1 LICARSRSEHYRR
14 VSLHLVRSI
23 CSRPDCAERAVAR
36 AVIEPKERR
45 IIVDR
50 RVDEAGAAI
59 LCAQH
64 ADRVTVPKG
73 WTLDDRREDNPR
85 LFGIGR
91 FNEPKQTRE
100 RLRRIPESIA
110 AAVAQ
115 LPLADAD
122 PYDLPSG
129 YEEAPTSPVAHPF
142 TAEAHVS
149 ATERALA
156 RARARA
162 LAGGDTVLFRDGDAN
177 APLLTRAFSAARSRI
192 GTASGLAALIPPADE
207 PGPAA
212 AAAAL

>member
-1 LICARSRSEHYRR
+1 
-14 VSLHLVRSI
+14 VRSI
-23 CSRPDCAERAVAR
+23 CSRPDCAERGVAR
-36 AVIEPKERR
+36 AVIEPRERR

-50 RVDEAGAAI
+50 RVDEAGAAV
-59 LCAQH
+59 LCAAH

-100 RLRRIPESIA
+100 RLRRLPETIA

-115 LPLADAD
+115 LPLAN
-122 PYDLPSG
+122 PYDLPAA
-129 YEEAPTSPVAHPF
+129 YEDAPSTPVAHPF
-142 TAEAHVS
+142 VADAPLS

-162 LAGGDTVLFRDGDAN
+162 LSGADTTLFRDGDAN
-177 APLLTRAFSAARSRI
+177 APLLARAFSAARSRI
-192 GTASGLAALIPPADE
+192 GSASGLAALIPPADE

>member
-1 LICARSRSEHYRR
+1 VH
-14 VSLHLVRSI
+14 SI
-23 CSRPDCAERAVAR
+23 CSRPDCAERGVAR
-36 AVIEPKERR
+36 AVIEPRERR

-50 RVDEAGAAI
+50 RVDEPGAAV
-59 LCAQH
+59 LCAAH

-91 FNEPKQTRE
+91 FNEPKQARE
-100 RLRRIPESIA
+100 RLRRLPETIA

-115 LPLADAD
+115 LPLADAN
-122 PYDLPSG
+122 PYDLPAA
-129 YEEAPTSPVAHPF
+129 YEAAPNTPVAHPLIS
-142 TAEAHVS
+142 EAPVS

-162 LAGGDTVLFRDGDAN
+162 LSGADTTLFRDGDAN

-192 GTASGLAALIPPADE
+192 GSASGLAALIPPADE